1 MATHS
6 MSIKSKLLIGFATLS
21 ALIAVMGWGG
31 IAAARNLNGRID
43 TLGSRNLVDLRAVME
58 IKEFEDGWHR
68 ALLNNVLF
76 QDPKQMQ
83 EQADKMKIRDDSL
96 KIVLGI
102 IRQRSTGAQA
112 EALDVAA
119 ATWKSIESEKD
130 ATLFLSTSGKKAEAR
145 DYWIEKGRPLI
156 KKFDKALA
164 DVKTGQEAE
173 IADSMLN
180 SALLYARTRW
190 MLIAAALG
198 SALAGMG
205 FGLWLASSISR
216 ALSAVIATLSAG
228 SEQISS
234 ASGQVSDSSQSLAEG
249 ASVQASSLEETS
261 ASLEELSS
269 MTKQNSDNARQANAM
284 AGEASASA
292 QESRAAMERM
302 GQAIGKI
309 KASADETAKII
320 KTIDEIAFQTNLLA
334 LNAAVE
340 AARAGD
346 AGKGFAVVAEEVRNL
361 AQRSAEAAKSTAAL
375 IEGAQKNADNGVAVS
390 GEVGRFL
397 GQIAEKVQKLS
408 GLVGEVSAASEEQTK
423 GITQISTAVT
433 EMDKVTQGNAAS
445 AEESASASEE
455 MFAQAKELGD
465 MVSTLVGIVHGSG
478 AQQSAEWRR
487 PDSRSLPSAGSK
499 PRSASPRPTAVK
511 APFSGKAASAGNA
524 VRSQVPR
531 TAGPAVANATGR
543 DWEPANGNEKGTGKS
558 NGKGRRP
565 ESVLPL
571 TDEELRD
578 F

>member
-6 MSIKSKLLIGFATLS
+6 MSIKSKLVFGFVFLS
-21 ALIAVMGWGG
+21 ALIAVVGWGG
-31 IAAARNLNGRID
+31 VRATGQLNEKIRTIGNREFAQAKLVQDIKEIENNWQRAVIEHILFVKQEQMDEQDRKMKLRND
-43 TLGSRNLVDLRAVME
+43 TLIAQLETLDAYLRGGENAQLTAE
-58 IKEFEDGWHR
+58 LKGYWQ
-68 ALLNNVLF
+68 AL
-76 QDPKQMQ
+76 QK
-83 EQADKMKIRDDSL
+83 
-96 KIVLGI
+96 
-102 IRQRSTGAQA
+102 
-112 EALDVAA
+112 
-119 ATWKSIESEKD
+119 EKD
-130 ATLFLSTSGKKAEAR
+130 ASVNLSNTGHKPDAR
-145 DYWIEKGRPLI
+145 EYWIQNGRPLI
-156 KKFDKALA
+156 KKFDADINELKKIQQAAVDGALA
-164 DVKTGQEAE
+164 DSQKLYNRTKL
-173 IADSMLN
+173 I
-180 SALLYARTRW
+180 LLLAS
-190 MLIAAALG
+190 LASVVCGLALG
-198 SALAGMG
+198 FSI
-205 FGLWLASSISR
+205 SQRISR
-216 ALSAVIATLSAG
+216 ALTAVITTLSSG

-361 AQRSAEAAKSTAAL
+361 ARRSAEAAKSTASL

-397 GQIAEKVQKLS
+397 VQIADKVQKLS
-408 GLVGEVSAASEEQTK
+408 GLVGEVSVASEEQTK
-423 GITQISTAVT
+423 GLSQITNAVT

-455 MFAQAKELGD
+455 LFAQAKELSD

-478 AQQSAEWRR
+478 AKQSAEGRQT
-487 PDSRSLPSAGSK
+487 DSRSLPGAGSK
-499 PRSASPRPTAVK
+499 PRSVSPHPTAVK
-511 APFSGKAASAGNA
+511 APSAGKALSSGKA
-524 VRSQVPR
+524 VRSQIALP
-531 TAGPAVANATGR
+531 AAPAVAKATGR
-543 DWEPANGNEKGTGKS
+543 DWEPAQRNGKS
-558 NGKGRRP
+558 NGKSHRP
-565 ESVLPL
+565 EAVLPL